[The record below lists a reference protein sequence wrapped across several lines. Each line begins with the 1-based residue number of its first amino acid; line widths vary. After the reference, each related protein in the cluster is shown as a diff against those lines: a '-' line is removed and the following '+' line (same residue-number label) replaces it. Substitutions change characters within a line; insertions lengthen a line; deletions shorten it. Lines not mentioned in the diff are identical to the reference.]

1 MSPERI
7 LPGSAGGGAPE
18 EPTEPTTEPRSTG
31 AVDAAPSDLEP
42 IAPDRPDAGASAG
55 ADVPDDAPAAA
66 ATAKSHGANAWA
78 AEASEGDDGA
88 ILGGESEPILTGEEG
103 VRRHGH
109 FGRIYYGETRIDFV
123 RRRKIWFAISI
134 LVILAGGIS
143 LGVRGLNY
151 GIDFVGGTSWTVPSK
166 TVSLAQANAAV
177 AGTIAN
183 PQTTVLGVYG
193 SSSRTIDVEARLPQ
207 GETAADQATIA
218 TQVATKLAHL
228 THQSVN
234 NVEIESVGPSWGSQ
248 ITDKALQALV
258 VFFIL
263 IALYISVF
271 FEWRM
276 ALAAIIAVLHDI
288 AVTVG
293 IYSLSGFEVTPDTVV
308 AFLTILG
315 YSLYD
320 TIVVFDR
327 VRDNTRHLTIRDRL
341 TFSDVVN
348 LSMNQ
353 TLARSINTSLV
364 AIMPI
369 LAMLVLGADILG
381 ATTLQ
386 YFGLALLVG
395 LTTGAYSSIFI
406 ASPLVAIMKER
417 EPKYRIIR
425 ERLVARGGGR
435 VLLSASAVAS
445 GTYGDTFES
454 RTTASAPR
462 TSSRP
467 RAANARTGTQP
478 NTSRPTPRRSSS
490 RAKPKGG
497 RR

>member
-7 LPGSAGGGAPE
+7 LPGSAGVPEHELPASDEVEEVEGVDDGGTP
-18 EPTEPTTEPRSTG
+18 
-31 AVDAAPSDLEP
+31 V
-42 IAPDRPDAGASAG
+42 
-55 ADVPDDAPAAA
+55 
-66 ATAKSHGANAWA
+66 
-78 AEASEGDDGA
+78 AERVGDDGA
-88 ILGGESEPILTGEEG
+88 TDEGAIDDSAIDDRAIDAWVEANGGTSVSQDGGDG
-103 VRRHGH
+103 VDGSPAPEHAGLFR
-109 FGRIYYGETRIDFV
+109 RIYYGETRIDFV
-123 RRRKIWFAISI
+123 RRKKIWFAFSI
-134 LVILAGGIS
+134 IVICAGALS
-143 LGVRGLNY
+143 LGIRGLNF

-166 TVSLAQANAAV
+166 TVTVQQANAAI
-177 AGTIAN
+177 GGLIPD
-183 PQTTVLGVYG
+183 PQTTILGVFG
-193 SSSRTIDVEARLPQ
+193 SSSRTIDVEAKLPQ
-207 GETAADQATIA
+207 GQSASTQSTIA
-218 TQVATKLAHL
+218 DEVSAKLASV

-234 NVEIESVGPSWGSQ
+234 NVAVESVGPSWGSQ
-248 ITDKALQALV
+248 ITHKALVALI

-263 IALYISVF
+263 IALYISIF

-276 ALAAIIAVLHDI
+276 AIAAIVAVLHDI

-327 VRDNTRHLTIRDRL
+327 VRDNAKNLSVRDRI

-369 LAMLVLGADILG
+369 LAMLVLGAEILG
-381 ATTLQ
+381 ASTLQ
-386 YFGLALLVG
+386 FFGLALLVG

-406 ASPLVAIMKER
+406 ASPMVAIMKER

-425 ERLVARGGGR
+425 ERLALRGNDR
-435 VLLSASAVAS
+435 VLLSASAVAR
-445 GTYGDTFES
+445 GTFGLAPEGRGQS
-454 RTTASAPR
+454 PARASAARSPR
-462 TSSRP
+462 PSSQPSRP
-467 RAANARTGTQP
+467 
-478 NTSRPTPRRSSS
+478 SRSTPARRSS
-490 RAKPKGG
+490 RGKPKGG